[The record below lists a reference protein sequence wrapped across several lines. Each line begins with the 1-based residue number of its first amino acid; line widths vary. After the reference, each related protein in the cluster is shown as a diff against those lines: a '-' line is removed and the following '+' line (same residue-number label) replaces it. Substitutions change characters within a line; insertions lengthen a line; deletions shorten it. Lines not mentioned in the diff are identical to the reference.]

1 MCRREIEFLDS
12 FIRLMSKFENPVE
25 VLSNTDQS
33 TDVDYTELSE
43 ILLSPELC
51 KLGLENRNNLLS
63 YLVDRHLMVRTLL
76 SS

>member
-1 MCRREIEFLDS
+1 MPRREIEFLDS

-25 VLSNTDQS
+25 VLSSTDQN

-51 KLGLENRNNLLS
+51 QLSLENRNNLLS
-63 YLVDRHLMVRTLL
+63 YLVDLCLTLRIHLSL
-76 SS
+76 